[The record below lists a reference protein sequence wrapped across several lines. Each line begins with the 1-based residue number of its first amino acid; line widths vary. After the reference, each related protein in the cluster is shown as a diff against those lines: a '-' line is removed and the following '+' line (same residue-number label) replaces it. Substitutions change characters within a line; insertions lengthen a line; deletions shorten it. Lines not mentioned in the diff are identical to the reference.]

1 MSTDAKSEAL
11 DKSKETRAWWTRPTI
26 VAMLTAIVASVAP
39 LTTAV
44 QTSITA
50 QGQVKLEQQKHVHAM
65 RQQYLERVL
74 NDKQSERVLE
84 FLLFVEEDKR
94 LRKWAEA
101 ELKKT
106 TKRILLTKNDL
117 YTETIQLISR
127 LADLK
132 KPIDE
137 ESDDYIRFWE
147 LYKGELISVESK
159 PVELLMVSIGKEL
172 EKLST
177 TNQLPS
183 ARLKELSFEIALT
196 MKREMQSDSSE

>member
-1 MSTDAKSEAL
+1 
-11 DKSKETRAWWTRPTI
+11 
-26 VAMLTAIVASVAP
+26 
-39 LTTAV
+39 
-44 QTSITA
+44 
-50 QGQVKLEQQKHVHAM
+50 M

-101 ELKKT
+101 ELKR
-106 TKRILLTKNDL
+106 TKNRIKRTLDKNDL
-117 YTETIQLISR
+117 YLETIQLISR
-127 LADLK
+127 LANLK
-132 KPIDE
+132 DPINE
-137 ESDDYIRFWE
+137 ESQDYTRFWE